1 MADFNFKISPNI
13 TLGSYSSTRLG
24 QFVREWGTRYM
35 LVMDPVLNESG
46 VAEKIKVSLTDR
58 NIDYFVFEELP
69 SSPDSTV
76 LERALTLARDA
87 HIHGVITAGGEKA
100 GNLGRA
106 VATLYHETNNIY
118 EYIDGAAPT
127 TTPLPCVCL
136 PTTIKDEFLFS
147 DRIPVIDGR
156 SRQLKLLKTPTGTVK
171 LALFDPNLTVSL
183 TENQTSSLA
192 IHTLCMAVECYLS
205 QKANFFSDTICE
217 KAIELLSCGMDGSPT
232 LSNATPPEQFLMQGG
247 CMTSI
252 ASSISSVGPAS
263 LLALTIGARF
273 RLPRSTIAAI
283 LFPYVIEDAAKYKT
297 DRLANV
303 ARLMQVAADTTA
315 NDTAATALADNIRNR
330 LAMANLP
337 ARLKDMNITI
347 EQLSLAAED
356 AGQLEMMNA
365 MPRSMTAD
373 DLFDFI
379 KQAY

>member
-1 MADFNFKISPNI
+1 MADFSLKISPNI

-35 LVMDPVLNESG
+35 LIMDPVLNESG
-46 VAEKIKVSLTDR
+46 AAEKIKVSLTDR
-58 NIDYFVFEELP
+58 NIDYFTFEELP
-69 SSPDSTV
+69 SSPDSSI
-76 LERALTLARDA
+76 LERAINLARDA

-106 VATLYHETNNIY
+106 VAALYHEANNLY
-118 EYIDGAAPT
+118 EYVDGATPT
-127 TTPLPCVCL
+127 TSPLPCICL

-156 SRQLKLLKTPTGTVK
+156 TRQLKLMKSPSGLVK

-183 TENQTSSLA
+183 TENQTASLA
-192 IHTLCMAVECYLS
+192 IQTLCMAVECYLS
-205 QKANFFSDTICE
+205 QKSNFFSDTICE
-217 KAIELLSCGMDGSPT
+217 KAIELLSSGMDGSPT

-247 CMTSI
+247 CMTSL
-252 ASSISSVGPAS
+252 AAGISSVGPAS
-263 LLALTIGARF
+263 LLALTIGARY
-273 RLPRSTIAAI
+273 RLPRSTIASI
-283 LFPYVIEDAAKYKT
+283 LFPYVIEDAARFKT
-297 DRLANV
+297 ERLANV
-303 ARLMQVAADTTA
+303 ARIMQVASDTTSSE
-315 NDTAATALADNIRNR
+315 TAATALADNIRNR

-337 ARLKDMNITI
+337 ARLKDLNISI

-356 AGQLEMMNA
+356 AGQLEMINA

>member
-1 MADFNFKISPNI
+1 MADFSLKISPNI

-35 LVMDPVLNESG
+35 LIMDPVLNESG
-46 VAEKIKVSLTDR
+46 AAEKIKVSLTDR
-58 NIDYFVFEELP
+58 NIDYFTFEELP
-69 SSPDSTV
+69 SSPDSSI
-76 LERALTLARDA
+76 LERAINLARDA

-106 VATLYHETNNIY
+106 VAALYHEANNLY
-118 EYIDGAAPT
+118 EYVDGAAPT
-127 TTPLPCVCL
+127 TSPLPCICL

-156 SRQLKLLKTPTGTVK
+156 TRQLKLMKSPSCLVK

-183 TENQTSSLA
+183 TENQTASLA
-192 IHTLCMAVECYLS
+192 IQTLCMAVECYLS
-205 QKANFFSDTICE
+205 QKSNFFSDTICE
-217 KAIELLSCGMDGSPT
+217 KAIELLSSGMDGSPT

-247 CMTSI
+247 CMTSL
-252 ASSISSVGPAS
+252 AAGISSVGPAS
-263 LLALTIGARF
+263 LLALTIGARY
-273 RLPRSTIAAI
+273 RLPRSTIASI
-283 LFPYVIEDAAKYKT
+283 LFPYVIEDAARFKT
-297 DRLANV
+297 ERLANV
-303 ARLMQVAADTTA
+303 ARIMQVASDTTSSE
-315 NDTAATALADNIRNR
+315 TAATALADNIRNR

-337 ARLKDMNITI
+337 ARLKDLNISI

-356 AGQLEMMNA
+356 AGQLEMINA